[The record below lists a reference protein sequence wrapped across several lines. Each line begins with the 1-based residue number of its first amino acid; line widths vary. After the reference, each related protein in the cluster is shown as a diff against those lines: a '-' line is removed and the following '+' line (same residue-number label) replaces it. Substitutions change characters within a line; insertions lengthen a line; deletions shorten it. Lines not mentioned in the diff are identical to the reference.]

1 MSRVLLPFPAQL
13 AFAQAMAPQLGARVG
28 ELSWRR
34 FPDGESLVSVDTGLR
49 DADVAVV
56 ASLDRPDEIAL
67 ALNFAAATAREF
79 GARSVGLV
87 APYLAYLRQ
96 DQRFAPGQAL
106 SARLFA
112 RWLDNDFD
120 WLVTVDPHLH
130 RIHALGELFSV
141 PVHNVAAAPAVAAWI
156 RANVP
161 DALVVGPDAESGQ
174 WVQAIAAGAGVPWMV
189 LDKQRHGD
197 RDVSIATPE
206 ALPAGRTPVLV
217 DDIAS
222 TARTLLA
229 AIAGLAAVGAPPP
242 VCVVTHAVFAGDAYA
257 RLQAS
262 GAARVVST
270 DTIAHPTNAIGVAAL
285 VAAAAAGM
293 FGADPPGEED
303 AAAWFDGDA
312 PPL

>member
-1 MSRVLLPFPAQL
+1 MSRVLLPFPAQV
-13 AFAQAMAPQLGARVG
+13 AFARQMAPRLGARVG

-34 FPDGESLVSVDTGLR
+34 FPDGESLVSVDTALR

-56 ASLDRPDEIAL
+56 ASLDRPDDVAL

-130 RIHALGELFSV
+130 RIHGLDDLFSI
-141 PVHNVAAAPAVAAWI
+141 PAHNVAAAPAVAAWI
-156 RANVP
+156 RAHHP
-161 DALVVGPDAESGQ
+161 DAVVVGPDAESAQ
-174 WVQAIAAGAGVPWMV
+174 WVQAIAAGADVPWQV
-189 LDKQRHGD
+189 LEKQRHGD
-197 RDVSIATPE
+197 RDVSIATP
-206 ALPAGRTPVLV
+206 APLPPGRTPVLV
-217 DDIAS
+217 DDIAA
-222 TARTLLA
+222 TGRTLLA

-242 VCVVTHAVFAGDAYA
+242 VCVVTHAVFAGDAYP
-257 RLQAS
+257 RLLAS
-262 GAARVVST
+262 GASRIVST
-270 DTIAHPTNAIGVAAL
+270 DTIAHETNAIGVADL
-285 VAAAAAGM
+285 VADAAARL
-293 FGADPPGEED
+293 FEADLPGEDD
-303 AAAWFDGDA
+303 AAAWFDGE
-312 PPL
+312 PPP